1 MTNHLNLEQWKTIF
15 LDHIFSD
22 IRWAI
27 DSKRNL
33 AAAQLILSAVDIIAG
48 VDRPLEKEDT
58 TGEIFIRWCD
68 EHMAI
73 SGTDHKLTGLDLWG
87 ARCGFL
93 HGYTPLAKVV
103 REGRARMLIYVDEA
117 ENPVMGSTET
127 PEQAADSH
135 EQTSDTPELLI
146 VSLRSLFGSLVDG
159 ANASMKRANNDAEIG
174 NIVNQR
180 MSMMFHSIDIS
191 DRFANL

>member
-1 MTNHLNLEQWKTIF
+1 MTDHLNLENWKSIF
-15 LDHIFSD
+15 LDQILGD

-33 AAAQLILSAVDIIAG
+33 AAAQLILSAVDVIAG
-48 VDRPLEKEDT
+48 IDRPLEKEDT
-58 TGEIFIRWCD
+58 TGDIFIRWCD

-73 SGTDHKLTGLDLWG
+73 SGRDQQLTGLDLWG

-103 REGRARMLIYVDEA
+103 REGRARMLGYVDEA

-127 PEQAADSH
+127 PD
-135 EQTSDTPELLI
+135 LLI
-146 VSLRSLFGSLVDG
+146 VSLRSLFSSLTKG
-159 ANASMKRANNDAEIG
+159 MAASMKRANCDAEIG

-180 MSMMFHSIDIS
+180 MAMMFHSIDIS
-191 DRFANL
+191 DRFAKL